1 MGYTSTK
8 DIETPQYS
16 VIREADGYEIRECA
30 GYIRAE
36 VTLQGAYRETLYA
49 GFREVAPRQFAVLEF
64 GGYATE
70 RRAQRK
76 IERLQE
82 ALDRD
87 GVVTAGNPI
96 VAQHDPPWTPFC
108 MRHNEIQAPVE

>member
-16 VIREADGYEIRECA
+16 VIRKADGYEIREYA
-30 GYIRAE
+30 GHIRAE
-36 VTLQGAYRETLYA
+36 VTSQGAYRETLYA
-49 GFREVAPRQFAVLEF
+49 GFREVAPRRFAVLEF